1 MPEILSLVE
10 ILRKYSEYL
19 VTTTASMSKL
29 HHSDESARNPEN
41 SSTMYRIPA
50 CKYDGLHV
58 NYIQLND
65 ALLEEPVYRYIDI
78 QPYLPIDIMKWYHFI
93 KELQLTFP
101 IGIYR
106 LVSLYYIF
114 KVF

>member
-1 MPEILSLVE
+1 MPAIFSLIE

-19 VTTTASMSKL
+19 VTTNASMNKL
-29 HHSDESARNPEN
+29 HNGDESVRNPEN
-41 SSTMYRIPA
+41 SSTMYRISA
-50 CKYDGLHV
+50 CDWDSLNE

-65 ALLEEPVYRYIDI
+65 ALLEKPSYEYINI
-78 QPYLPIDIMKWYHFI
+78 QSYLPTDVMKRYRFI

-106 LVSLYYIF
+106 LVFIY
-114 KVF
+114 